1 MTRSLIRLTMAD
13 NMKVELCISTLEN
26 AFRAFPSIR
35 GAVIHNNRGSQYT
48 SLSYREELNR
58 CGIIQSMNSDG
69 GRYHDNARC
78 EAMWARRKEELLYGR
93 HDTKKW
99 QLRNLKPR
107 YENTLSSIG
116 TIGGFVQSM
125 AICLQC
131 SKENNIMSHWD
142 RQRKSFVKKKCK
154 GILTI
159 SKIALRSSFVSW

>member
-1 MTRSLIRLTMAD
+1 MAD

-78 EAMWARRKEELLYGR
+78 EAM
-93 HDTKKW
+93 
-99 QLRNLKPR
+99 
-107 YENTLSSIG
+107 
-116 TIGGFVQSM
+116 
-125 AICLQC
+125 
-131 SKENNIMSHWD
+131 
-142 RQRKSFVKKKCK
+142 
-154 GILTI
+154 
-159 SKIALRSSFVSW
+159 